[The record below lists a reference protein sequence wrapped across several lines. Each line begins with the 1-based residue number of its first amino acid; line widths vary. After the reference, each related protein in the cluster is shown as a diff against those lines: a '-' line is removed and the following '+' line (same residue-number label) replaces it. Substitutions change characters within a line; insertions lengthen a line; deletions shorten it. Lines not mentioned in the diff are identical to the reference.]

1 MLDYMFRKSYDDYNL
16 VSLDGS
22 IGYFLTNVSLVCELW
37 IRRIG
42 RHLRQNG
49 YKFNIITFIRDHP
62 IHNENQ

>member
-1 MLDYMFRKSYDDYNL
+1 MLDYMFRKSCKF
-16 VSLDGS
+16 S
-22 IGYFLTNVSLVCELW
+22 IGYLTNGSLVCELW